1 MGLPTGYDIL
11 GYGRMVT
18 SEPRMSAYAQALREA
33 ITPGCTVFDIGAGPG
48 VFSILACQFGAGS
61 VVAIET
67 GDIIQLGRQFAA
79 ANNCA
84 DRITFVQGLSTD
96 YQPASQADVIIS
108 DIRGGLPLFEGHIPA
123 IVDARQRLLR
133 PGGSL
138 IPMRD
143 TIRIAL
149 AENAAAYLLH
159 ERPWLDNR
167 FGLDLSAGASFAT
180 SIRTKAAMSPADLL
194 SAAEELLV
202 LDYRE
207 MTQSDADCS
216 VRLAATRAGTAHGL
230 QLWFDAELADGIGF
244 STAPGEPEQIYGQNF
259 FPLARPVQ
267 LAPGDCVDVQ
277 ITARLVDGTY
287 VWGWN
292 SSIRRAGASQPE
304 ESFRQSSFG
313 AKIMSPDS
321 LRTRAADFRPPA
333 QETHEVDRLCLS
345 LVDGKR
351 TLAEIASRIQSR
363 FPERF
368 ANASKALNH
377 VVELTNRYRQQT

>member
-1 MGLPTGYDIL
+1 MGLPTGYDII

-18 SEPRMSAYAQALREA
+18 SEPRMSSYAQALREA

-48 VFSILACQFGAGS
+48 LFSILACQYGAGS
-61 VVAIET
+61 VVAIEPA
-67 GDIIQLGRQFAA
+67 DIIQLGRQFAA

-96 YQPASQADVIIS
+96 YKPESQADVIIS
-108 DIRGGLPLFEGHIPA
+108 DLRGGLPLFEGHIPA
-123 IVDARQRLLR
+123 IVDARERLLR
-133 PGGSL
+133 PDGSL

-149 AENAAAYLLH
+149 AENAEAYLLH
-159 ERPWLDNR
+159 EKPWLDNR

-180 SIRTKAAMSPADLL
+180 SVRTKAAMAPAELL
-194 SAAEELLV
+194 SDAEDLLV

-207 MTQSDADCS
+207 VTHSDADCS
-216 VRLAATRAGTAHGL
+216 VRLVASRPGIAHGL
-230 QLWFDAELADGIGF
+230 QLWFDAELADGVGF

-267 LAPGDCVDVQ
+267 LAPGDSVDVQ
-277 ITARLVDGTY
+277 VTARLVDGAY

-292 SSIRRAGASQPE
+292 SSIGRAGATKSG

-313 AKIMSPDS
+313 ATIISQDS
-321 LRTRAADFRPPA
+321 LRSRAAEFTPPA
-333 QETHEVDRLCLS
+333 QEAHEVDRLCLS

-351 TLAEIASRIQSR
+351 TLAEIASQIQSR
-363 FPERF
+363 FPEQF
-368 ANASKALNH
+368 TDASKALNH
-377 VVELTNRYRQQT
+377 VVKLTNRYR